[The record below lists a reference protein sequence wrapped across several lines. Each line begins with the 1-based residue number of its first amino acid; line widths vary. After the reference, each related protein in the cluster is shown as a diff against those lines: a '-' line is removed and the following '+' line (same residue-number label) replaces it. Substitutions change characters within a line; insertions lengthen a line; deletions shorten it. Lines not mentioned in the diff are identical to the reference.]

1 MDIDSALP
9 TMKITDPVRK
19 PQDIVLKSSTNSKQ
33 RNKENEQQDQPD
45 NNKQFSVEEMLDQSK
60 ILLEIEIMEESIK
73 SNTQNEIILST
84 ENPFFKR
91 ASEGN
96 ASTQSME
103 LEESTTNYD
112 SQIIPA
118 TEVK

>member
-1 MDIDSALP
+1 M
-9 TMKITDPVRK
+9 
-19 PQDIVLKSSTNSKQ
+19 TNQK
-33 RNKENEQQDQPD
+33 K
-45 NNKQFSVEEMLDQSK
+45 M
-60 ILLEIEIMEESIK
+60 LEIEIMEESIK

-96 ASTQSME
+96 TSTQSME